1 MKYQGLKNLNGL
13 KGFTLIELVV
23 VIVILGVLAA
33 VAVPKFV
40 DLQSEARTAVVQGV
54 EGAIRGSATLI
65 YSKAL
70 IEGKESAA
78 TENVTISSSGT
89 VDTVYGYPASTAAG
103 IEVAVDLSGGDIS
116 GASAAGVTTYTYTG
130 FTNCQ
135 LTYTQ
140 SASDGAAPAIVVTT
154 TGC

>member
-1 MKYQGLKNLNGL
+1 MKFKNS

-40 DLQSEARTAVVQGV
+40 DLQSEARTSVIQGV
-54 EGAIRGSATLI
+54 EGAIRGAATLV

-70 IEGKESAA
+70 IEGKESNA
-78 TENVTISSSGT
+78 TDSVTLSGAVT
-89 VDTVYGYPASTAAG
+89 VDTVFGYPAGTAAG
-103 IEVAVDLSGGDIS
+103 IQTAVDLSGGDVT
-116 GASAAGVTTYTYTG
+116 ASSAGGVTTYSFTG

-135 LTYTQ
+135 VTYTEP
-140 SASDGAAPAIVVTT
+140 AADGDAPLIPPPVT

>member
-1 MKYQGLKNLNGL
+1 MKFNKS

-40 DLQSEARTAVVQGV
+40 DLQSEARSSVIQGI
-54 EGAIRGSATLI
+54 EGAIRGSATLV

-70 IEGKESAA
+70 IEGSESNA
-78 TENVTISSSGT
+78 TDTVTLSGAVT
-89 VDTVYGYPASTAAG
+89 VDTVFGYPAGTAAG
-103 IEVAVDLSGGDIS
+103 ISVAVDLSGTDVSVADG
-116 GASAAGVTTYTYTG
+116 AAGERVYSFTG

-135 LTYTQ
+135 VTYAQ
-140 SASDGAAPAIVVTT
+140 SAADGAAPSVTPLT